1 MGLGLGLGL
10 VVDNLRQAVVV
21 LELLDVGVS
30 W

>member
-10 VVDNLRQAVVV
+10 IVDNFRQAVLV
-21 LELLDVGVS
+21 LELNDVGVS

>member
-10 VVDNLRQAVVV
+10 VVDNFRQAVVV
-21 LELLDVGVS
+21 LELLDLGVS